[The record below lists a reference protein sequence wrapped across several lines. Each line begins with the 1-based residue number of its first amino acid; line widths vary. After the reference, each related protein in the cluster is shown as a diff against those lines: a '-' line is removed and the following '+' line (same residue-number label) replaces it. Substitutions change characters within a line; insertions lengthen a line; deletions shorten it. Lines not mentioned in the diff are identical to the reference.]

1 MPKHFVTAEN
11 VQHGDLPWC
20 HVEWMS
26 NPEVVGAR
34 DILLVRAT
42 FDPGKAHRFHT
53 HPGREEIIYVLE
65 GTAEQWVGAEKRQLQ
80 PGEMAHIPKNT
91 PHATYNNSSAVLK
104 FLAIL
109 SPVEAPGEF
118 AVDVFDQE
126 PWRSIPVVGSTSS
139 M

>member
-1 MPKHFVTAEN
+1 MTNHFVTAAN
-11 VQHGDLPWC
+11 VQHGDYPWC

-26 NPEVVGAR
+26 NAEIVGAQ

-42 FDPGKAHRFHT
+42 FEAGKAHRFHL

-65 GTAEQWVGAEKRQLQ
+65 GAAEQWVGREKRVLK

-91 PHATYNNSSAVLK
+91 PHATYNNGSSVLK

-109 SPVEAPGEF
+109 SPVDAAGEF
-118 AVDVFDQE
+118 AMNVFDQD
-126 PWRSIPVVGSTSS
+126 PWRSLAPAG
-139 M
+139 

>member
-1 MPKHFVTAEN
+1 MPNHFISSAQ
-11 VQHGDLPWC
+11 VQHGDMPWC

-26 NPEVVGAR
+26 NPDLVGAR

-42 FDPGKAHRFHT
+42 FPAGNAHKFHT

-65 GTAEQWVGAEKRQLQ
+65 GTAEQWVGEEKKLLQ
-80 PGEMAHIPKNT
+80 PGDMAHIPKNT
-91 PHATYNNSSAVLK
+91 PHATRNPGSLPLK

-126 PWRSIPVVGSTSS
+126 PWCHLMR
-139 M
+139 

>member
-1 MPKHFVTAEN
+1 MPTHFVTAEN
-11 VQHGDLPWC
+11 VKHDDFPWC

-26 NPEVVGAR
+26 NAEIVGAR

-42 FDPGKAHRFHT
+42 FPPGKAHRFHV

-65 GTAEQWVGAEKRQLQ
+65 GSAEQWVGREKRILG

-91 PHATYNNSSAVLK
+91 PHATYNRGETTLK

-109 SPVEAPGEF
+109 SPV
-118 AVDVFDQE
+118 
-126 PWRSIPVVGSTSS
+126 
-139 M
+139 

>member
-1 MPKHFVTAEN
+1 MPNHFVTGAN

-26 NPEVVGAR
+26 NPEIVGAR

-42 FDPGKAHRFHT
+42 FDPGKAHRFHV

-65 GTAEQWVGAEKRQLQ
+65 GTAEQWVGQEKRLLK

-91 PHATYNNSSAVLK
+91 PHATYNNSSATLK

-109 SPVEAPGEF
+109 SPVEAEGEF
-118 AVDVFDQE
+118 ALDVSDHE
-126 PWRSIPVVGSTSS
+126 PWRSLVGCAE
-139 M
+139 